1 MKRIRIRNTG
11 FKQLLLILVYILFQE
26 ENNFKYPLLQVGS
39 GEKSLESGWPKI
51 YVSDRIRI
59 LVPTLL

>member
-1 MKRIRIRNTG
+1 MKQIRIRNTG
-11 FKQLLLILVYILFQE
+11 FKLLLILVYILFQE

-51 YVSDRIRI
+51 YVSDRVRI
-59 LVPTLL
+59 LIPTLS